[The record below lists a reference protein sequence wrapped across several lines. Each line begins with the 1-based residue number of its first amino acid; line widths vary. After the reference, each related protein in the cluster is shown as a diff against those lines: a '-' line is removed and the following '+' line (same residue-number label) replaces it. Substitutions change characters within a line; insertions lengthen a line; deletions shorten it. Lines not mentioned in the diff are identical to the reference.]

1 MFERLRQHFLDAS
14 VECIQF
20 DDDVALARGLYRD
33 DYRVILVD
41 AATGIDGT
49 RTVFARRAF
58 YGGRRAPLLVVGTF
72 TDRDSLERAFDAGA
86 DDVVLAPFDRN
97 ELAARAFR
105 AMRRVE
111 AEPAPR
117 DEQRVTLGAY
127 TLDQQAS
134 TVQIAG
140 RTVRVTT
147 REFAIAWLLFSRAG
161 EYVTRRQLAGAIWG
175 STEDIVGRRLEQHIY
190 KLRRKLELTGESGV
204 ALRTMYAHGYRIEQ
218 TDGSALEA
226 SAQEEMQDDKL
237 SALLEA
243 APGAALRAMAE
254 LVPACAPQSRP
265 NAAPLASRPRKRC
278 RARRRRHRA
287 CPAQPHGLAG
297 AALGLVCQPLAHR
310 RDDDREVGARR
321 RRHLGPD
328 PHADAAGFARRRLTA
343 DPPRLMAGAM
353 PAISFSG
360 ASRKAPELSRR
371 ARRDACAYSPWL
383 RNCWAY

>member
-49 RTVFARRAF
+49 RTVFARRTF
-58 YGGRRAPLLVVGTF
+58 YGGRRAPVLVVGTF

-134 TVQIAG
+134 TVQING
-140 RTVRVTT
+140 RSVRVTT

-190 KLRRKLELTGESGV
+190 KLRRKLELTGEAGV

-218 TDGSALEA
+218 TDGVIDSAPNDMTMA
-226 SAQEEMQDDKL
+226 DDG
-237 SALLEA
+237 LLDELDA
-243 APGAALRAMAE
+243 APACPPQTRSAAPP
-254 LVPACAPQSRP
+254 VPADRANVVTPANGPTVHARHS
-265 NAAPLASRPRKRC
+265 ATASL
-278 RARRRRHRA
+278 
-287 CPAQPHGLAG
+287 AQPWASYANPWNIG
-297 AALGLVCQPLAHR
+297 ATMIAKAM
-310 RDDDREVGARR
+310 RDDGSA
-321 RRHLGPD
+321 
-328 PHADAAGFARRRLTA
+328 ADCIRLPVLST
-343 DPPRLMAGAM
+343 PRNDG
-353 PAISFSG
+353 
-360 ASRKAPELSRR
+360 
-371 ARRDACAYSPWL
+371 
-383 RNCWAY
+383 

>member
-1 MFERLRQHFLDAS
+1 MKFAVLTPNVSMFERLRQHFLDAS

-58 YGGRRAPLLVVGTF
+58 YGGRRTPLLVVGTF

-226 SAQEEMQDDKL
+226 SAQDEMQDDKL

-254 LVPACAPQSRP
+254 LAPACAPQSRP
-265 NAAPLASRPRKRC
+265 NAAPLPADRANVVATGGSATVHARHSLTASL
-278 RARRRRHRA
+278 
-287 CPAQPHGLAG
+287 AQPWASYANPWHIG
-297 AALGLVCQPLAHR
+297 ATMIAKSV
-310 RDDDREVGARR
+310 RDDGATSDQIR
-321 RRHLGPD
+321 
-328 PHADAAGFARRRLTA
+328 
-343 DPPRLMAGAM
+343 M
-353 PAISFSG
+353 PTLPG
-360 ASRKAPELSRR
+360 SRGEG
-371 ARRDACAYSPWL
+371 
-383 RNCWAY
+383 

>member
-1 MFERLRQHFLDAS
+1 MKFAVLTPNVSMFERLRQHFLDAS
-14 VECIQF
+14 IECIQF

-49 RTVFARRAF
+49 RTVFARRTF
-58 YGGRRAPLLVVGTF
+58 YGGRRAPVLVVGTF

-97 ELAARAFR
+97 ELAARALR

-140 RTVRVTT
+140 RSVRVTT

-190 KLRRKLELTGESGV
+190 KLRRKLELTGEAGV

-218 TDGSALEA
+218 TDGVIDSSPNDLAMADDGLPDLLDELDAAPPRTHQEA
-226 SAQEEMQDDKL
+226 APACPPQTRA
-237 SALLEA
+237 SALLVPADRANVA
-243 APGAALRAMAE
+243 APANGPTVHARHSATAAL
-254 LVPACAPQSRP
+254 
-265 NAAPLASRPRKRC
+265 
-278 RARRRRHRA
+278 
-287 CPAQPHGLAG
+287 AQPWASYANPWNIGVTMIAK
-297 AALGLVCQPLAHR
+297 AM
-310 RDDDREVGARR
+310 RDDGSPSDCI
-321 RRHLGPD
+321 
-328 PHADAAGFARRRLTA
+328 RL
-343 DPPRLMAGAM
+343 PVLSIPRNDG
-353 PAISFSG
+353 
-360 ASRKAPELSRR
+360 
-371 ARRDACAYSPWL
+371 
-383 RNCWAY
+383 

>member
-1 MFERLRQHFLDAS
+1 MKFAVLTPNVSMFERLRQHFLDAS

-20 DDDVALARGLYRD
+20 EDDVALARGLYRD

-140 RTVRVTT
+140 RNVRVTT

-218 TDGSALEA
+218 TDGMAIDAGAEVEA
-226 SAQEEMQDDKL
+226 GQHELADTQLDSLGVRA
-237 SALLEA
+237 EA
-243 APGAALRAMAE
+243 PATCAPQARGTGLTLPADRANVVAPGAGATVHPRHSLT
-254 LVPACAPQSRP
+254 
-265 NAAPLASRPRKRC
+265 ASL
-278 RARRRRHRA
+278 
-287 CPAQPHGLAG
+287 AQPWASYANPWHIGATMIAKAVHDDG
-297 AALGLVCQPLAHR
+297 AA
-310 RDDDREVGARR
+310 
-321 RRHLGPD
+321 
-328 PHADAAGFARRRLTA
+328 ADHQIR
-343 DPPRLMAGAM
+343 M
-353 PAISFSG
+353 PTLSG
-360 ASRKAPELSRR
+360 SRN
-371 ARRDACAYSPWL
+371 DG
-383 RNCWAY
+383 

>member
-49 RTVFARRAF
+49 RTVFARRTF
-58 YGGRRAPLLVVGTF
+58 YGGRRAPVLVVGTF

-190 KLRRKLELTGESGV
+190 KLRRKLELTGEAGV

-218 TDGSALEA
+218 TDGVIDSSPNDLAMPGEGLP
-226 SAQEEMQDDKL
+226 D
-237 SALLEA
+237 LLDELDA
-243 APGAALRAMAE
+243 APACPPQIRSSAPP
-254 LVPACAPQSRP
+254 VPADRANVVTPVNGPTVHARHS
-265 NAAPLASRPRKRC
+265 ATASL
-278 RARRRRHRA
+278 
-287 CPAQPHGLAG
+287 AQPWASYANPWNIG
-297 AALGLVCQPLAHR
+297 ATMIAKAM
-310 RDDDREVGARR
+310 RDDGSPSDCIRMPV
-321 RRHLGPD
+321 LS
-328 PHADAAGFARRRLTA
+328 T
-343 DPPRLMAGAM
+343 PRNDG
-353 PAISFSG
+353 
-360 ASRKAPELSRR
+360 
-371 ARRDACAYSPWL
+371 
-383 RNCWAY
+383 

>member
-1 MFERLRQHFLDAS
+1 MKFAVLTPNVSMFERLRQHFLDAS
-14 VECIQF
+14 IECIQF

-49 RTVFARRAF
+49 RTVFARRTF
-58 YGGRRAPLLVVGTF
+58 YGSRRAPVLVVGTF

-140 RTVRVTT
+140 RSVRVTT

-190 KLRRKLELTGESGV
+190 KLRRKLELTGEAGV

-218 TDGSALEA
+218 TDGAIDSSPNDMAMA
-226 SAQEEMQDDKL
+226 DDV
-237 SALLEA
+237 LLDELDAEPQRAHPEA
-243 APGAALRAMAE
+243 APACPPQTRSSAQP
-254 LVPACAPQSRP
+254 VPADRANVATPVNSPTVHARHS
-265 NAAPLASRPRKRC
+265 ATASL
-278 RARRRRHRA
+278 
-287 CPAQPHGLAG
+287 AQPWASYANPWNIG
-297 AALGLVCQPLAHR
+297 ATMIAKAT
-310 RDDDREVGARR
+310 RDDGSPSDCLR
-321 RRHLGPD
+321 
-328 PHADAAGFARRRLTA
+328 
-343 DPPRLMAGAM
+343 M
-353 PAISFSG
+353 PV
-360 ASRKAPELSRR
+360 LSTP
-371 ARRDACAYSPWL
+371 C
-383 RNCWAY
+383 NEG

>member
-1 MFERLRQHFLDAS
+1 MKFAVLTPNVSMFERLRQHFLDAS

-20 DDDVALARGLYRD
+20 EDDVALARGLYRD

-72 TDRDSLERAFDAGA
+72 TDRDSLERAFDTGA

-140 RTVRVTT
+140 RNVRVTT

-218 TDGSALEA
+218 TDGVAIDA
-226 SAQEEMQDDKL
+226 DA
-237 SALLEA
+237 EA
-243 APGAALRAMAE
+243 ARHALAEAQLDSLGVRTPAAGA
-254 LVPACAPQSRP
+254 ACAPQP
-265 NAAPLASRPRKRC
+265 CGGLPLPADRANVVTPGAVATVHARHSLTASL
-278 RARRRRHRA
+278 
-287 CPAQPHGLAG
+287 AQPWASYANPWHIGATMIAKAVHDDG
-297 AALGLVCQPLAHR
+297 AAAGQPLR
-310 RDDDREVGARR
+310 VPT
-321 RRHLGPD
+321 L
-328 PHADAAGFARRRLTA
+328 
-343 DPPRLMAGAM
+343 
-353 PAISFSG
+353 SG
-360 ASRKAPELSRR
+360 SCSEG
-371 ARRDACAYSPWL
+371 
-383 RNCWAY
+383 

>member
-1 MFERLRQHFLDAS
+1 MKFAVLTPNVSMFERLRQHFLDAS

-226 SAQEEMQDDKL
+226 SAQDELQDDKL

-254 LVPACAPQSRP
+254 LAPACAPQSRP
-265 NAAPLASRPRKRC
+265 NAAPLPADRANVVAPGGGATVHARHSLTASL
-278 RARRRRHRA
+278 
-287 CPAQPHGLAG
+287 AQPWASYANPWHIG
-297 AALGLVCQPLAHR
+297 ATMIAKSV
-310 RDDDREVGARR
+310 RDDGATSDQIR
-321 RRHLGPD
+321 
-328 PHADAAGFARRRLTA
+328 
-343 DPPRLMAGAM
+343 M
-353 PAISFSG
+353 PTLPG
-360 ASRKAPELSRR
+360 SRGEG
-371 ARRDACAYSPWL
+371 
-383 RNCWAY
+383 

>member
-1 MFERLRQHFLDAS
+1 MKFAVLTPNVSMFERLRQHFLDAS

-33 DYRVILVD
+33 DYRVILVG

-140 RTVRVTT
+140 PTVRVTT
-147 REFAIAWLLFSRAG
+147 REFAIGWLLFSRG
-161 EYVTRRQLAGAIWG
+161 GGDVTR
-175 STEDIVGRRLEQHIY
+175 
-190 KLRRKLELTGESGV
+190 
-204 ALRTMYAHGYRIEQ
+204 
-218 TDGSALEA
+218 
-226 SAQEEMQDDKL
+226 
-237 SALLEA
+237 
-243 APGAALRAMAE
+243 
-254 LVPACAPQSRP
+254 
-265 NAAPLASRPRKRC
+265 
-278 RARRRRHRA
+278 
-287 CPAQPHGLAG
+287 
-297 AALGLVCQPLAHR
+297 
-310 RDDDREVGARR
+310 
-321 RRHLGPD
+321 
-328 PHADAAGFARRRLTA
+328 
-343 DPPRLMAGAM
+343 
-353 PAISFSG
+353 
-360 ASRKAPELSRR
+360 PEL
-371 ARRDACAYSPWL
+371 A
-383 RNCWAY
+383 